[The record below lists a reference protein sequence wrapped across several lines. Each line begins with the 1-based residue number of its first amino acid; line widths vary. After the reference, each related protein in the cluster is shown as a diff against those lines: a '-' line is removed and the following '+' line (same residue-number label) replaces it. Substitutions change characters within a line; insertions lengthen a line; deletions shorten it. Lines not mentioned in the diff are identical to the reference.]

1 MTCPFSKLGLS
12 DVLWSA
18 HFNSLLLLHLV
29 LSLPLFWSEHCI
41 QHCWHHPR
49 LAWNATALSRGAPGS
64 CSGAAVI
71 EGQGDENTSA
81 VWSSSCAG
89 LYFRTERCSEKCSW
103 VGKGKQPFHWAGSVI
118 QNRKIKSHLPI
129 FFSKLSQDSISS
141 LNQVFSSWFFYLLC
155 SASPWVQSKALW
167 SHYKDCFVFNRL
179 WIKAHMTLGKLFQI
193 NVMKCLEICKHTCP
207 KY

>member
-64 CSGAAVI
+64 CSGAAVV

-89 LYFRTERCSEKCSW
+89 LYFRTEWCSEKSSW

-118 QNRKIKSHLPI
+118 QNRKIKSHLPV
-129 FFSKLSQDSISS
+129 FFSKLSQLRRGFHFFFRPGFLFLIFLFTMQCFTVGPIQSS
-141 LNQVFSSWFFYLLC
+141 LKSL
-155 SASPWVQSKALW
+155 
-167 SHYKDCFVFNRL
+167 
-179 WIKAHMTLGKLFQI
+179 
-193 NVMKCLEICKHTCP
+193 
-207 KY
+207 